1 MIGLTSGKRFRKTRK
16 IEMFSPTVK
25 SRTRPLIAFHTNT
38 VNPQVT
44 RFANYRASTIF
55 FFVFFVFV
63 IVAST
68 VPSLPP
74 QNVSSHNTSSTSL
87 HISWQE
93 VPHGFVH
100 GILLGYRILFKIA
113 NKAVDF
119 SVVSTSATTRYKE
132 LHGLGKF
139 TVYEIGVLAF
149 TGIGDGP
156 NSTSV
161 FISTDED
168 SKCQ

>member
-1 MIGLTSGKRFRKTRK
+1 MQT
-16 IEMFSPTVK
+16 
-25 SRTRPLIAFHTNT
+25 IA
-38 VNPQVT
+38 PIQM
-44 RFANYRASTIF
+44 F

-93 VPHGFVH
+93 VPRGFVH
-100 GILLGYRILFKIA
+100 GILLGYRILFKIVH
-113 NKAVDF
+113 KAEDF
-119 SVVSTSATTRYKE
+119 SIVSTSATTRYKE
-132 LHGLGKF
+132 LHELGKF
-139 TVYEIGVLAF
+139 TVYEISVLAL
-149 TGIGDGP
+149 TATGDGP

-168 SKCQ
+168 GKCQ